1 MKTLHSLK
9 SLTELESQIANRIS
23 EFEVKRRCNQKYNK
37 FLSISQIV
45 LTAVTTLFI
54 AINAEIHELSL
65 TIITLLASM
74 GAGIAGQLL
83 NKFMYQERMAMN
95 IATIC
100 SLYELRHVIT
110 MAKRMEEDD
119 VNSEITLKDVVKY
132 QEQYQNILNTANG
145 QWQNHIQNS
154 KGAEK

>member
-23 EFEVKRRCNQKYNK
+23 EFEVKRRGNQKYNK
-37 FLSISQIV
+37 FLSVSQIV

-54 AINAEIHELSL
+54 AVNAEIHELSL

-119 VNSEITLKDVVKY
+119 VTSEITLKDVVKY